1 MSNTDPLLRLNVESR
16 ADHTLLEDKTAEILR
31 FMEDNGGAAPA

>member
-1 MSNTDPLLRLNVESR
+1 MSNIEPLLRLNVESH

-31 FMEDNGGAAPA
+31 FLEDNGGAVPA